1 VSEHAR
7 LKVGICP
14 TCQCEIVA
22 VLSGDSWVGDYCECC
37 ETTWIFAVVRT
48 LRGAVS
54 QAAEHIR
61 AQAKRWSPEK
71 LRAFVD
77 ERMAGAQHAAL
88 IDLAVHAGMLEQ
100 RDISSAGL
108 AVDQHAREAQS

>member
-1 VSEHAR
+1 MREES
-7 LKVGICP
+7 LKVGVCP
-14 TCQCEIVA
+14 TCQSEICAMLV
-22 VLSGDSWVGDYCECC
+22 GEEWVGDTCPGCGWRCRFE
-37 ETTWIFAVVRT
+37 IRRT
-48 LRGAVS
+48 RRGAVS
-54 QAAEHIR
+54 QAAEHLR
-61 AQAKRWSPEK
+61 VQAKKWSVEK

>member
-1 VSEHAR
+1 MREEA

-14 TCQCEIVA
+14 TCQSEIHA
-22 VLSGDSWVGDYCECC
+22 VIVGEEWTSERCSGCG
-37 ETTWIFAVVRT
+37 ETRYFMLART

-54 QAAEHIR
+54 QAAEHLR
-61 AQAKRWSPEK
+61 AQAKKWPAEK